1 MTGDFNGS
9 PNGQVYDSFTS
20 QNYQSAFSQ
29 RQEFSSLVT
38 HKSHRGE
45 AINVD
50 HVFYLNPSD
59 QTEEMLEVV
68 PVPDWTNLVFRELKE
83 KIIAT
88 YGMGNFYEA
97 FRSFDMEDNE
107 YITKEQFSIAVRKL
121 GFGSEGQPALTSDEI
136 SVLLESADK
145 NGDGKIDFKEFC
157 ERFWKADNNLM
168 VADPDDVENKGLATS
183 VFLVDSGVEGI

>member
-1 MTGDFNGS
+1 M
-9 PNGQVYDSFTS
+9 
-20 QNYQSAFSQ
+20 
-29 RQEFSSLVT
+29 
-38 HKSHRGE
+38 
-45 AINVD
+45 D

-83 KIIAT
+83 KIVAA

-97 FRSFDMEDNE
+97 FRSFDMDERE

-121 GFGSEGQPALTSDEI
+121 GFGAEGQPALTSDEI
-136 SVLLESADK
+136 SVLIDSADK

-157 ERFWKADNNLM
+157 ERFWKADNNLE
-168 VADPDDVENKGLATS
+168 VADSDDIETKGLAKS
-183 VFLVDSGVEGI
+183 VFLVDSAKEGMEEGGVAEAKWGTDTPKSDKQTSLLY